1 MDNKKNKGVSII
13 ESLVCLMII
22 GIGFVAMMQLSA
34 YSIGAMDRSIEKNK
48 LNFTSEMIME
58 SMIGDP
64 ENATS
69 YGNVSVGCSY
79 SSAPGS
85 TLQTKQKDKWKKI
98 LNEKNFIKFNKGNG
112 NKDQKRPCK
121 AADIKRTYVNQNG
134 DRVLGRV
141 NFITGKGKR
150 KKYLGVIVK

>member
-1 MDNKKNKGVSII
+1 MDNKKNKGISII

-85 TLQTKQKDKWKKI
+85 TLQTKQKDKWK
-98 LNEKNFIKFNKGNG
+98 N
-112 NKDQKRPCK
+112 KRP
-121 AADIKRTYVNQNG
+121 T
-134 DRVLGRV
+134 
-141 NFITGKGKR
+141 F
-150 KKYLGVIVK
+150 